1 LHVLLGTHACACACM
16 FTCMFVC
23 SLPVF
28 NSRCQVSFSTM
39 PTRVTAM
46 EIAMASRAQPALPMR
61 EVLSRVVPSDFHG
74 KVLDHGAGGGASVK
88 RLALTHLIDDPKE
101 KGKRRSVAPARKA
114 LAAMTELEIAEAASA
129 RGTYLGVCKPLQCPL
144 PLAVGPSP
152 HTHPYP

>member
-1 LHVLLGTHACACACM
+1 
-16 FTCMFVC
+16 
-23 SLPVF
+23 
-28 NSRCQVSFSTM
+28 
-39 PTRVTAM
+39 
-46 EIAMASRAQPALPMR
+46 MASRAQPALPMR

-74 KVLDHGAGGGASVK
+74 KVLDHGAGGGGSVK
-88 RLALTHLIDDPKE
+88 RLALAHLIDDPKE